1 MNGEWC
7 YFNSY
12 FSHENCEKII
22 KQADKYPSQE
32 ALVQNGIIADIRKSI
47 IKFIP
52 TNDGE
57 LSYILDLIWRS
68 ALDANHNHFN
78 FHLSKLD
85 YLQFTEYDAA
95 YAGHYKTHKDIFWLN
110 GDPLYHRKLSFII
123 QLTDPTEYDGCDFEL
138 YADHG
143 SLNSS
148 SIRDRGTI
156 IFFPSFI
163 PHRVTPILRG
173 KRQSL
178 VGWIDGPKWR

>member
-12 FSHENCEKII
+12 FSRENCEKII

-32 ALVQNGIIADIRKSI
+32 ALVQNAIIADIRKST

-52 TNDGE
+52 TDDID
-57 LSYILDLIWRS
+57 LSYIVDVIWKT
-68 ALDANHNHFN
+68 AIEANHKYFN

-95 YAGHYKTHKDIFWLN
+95 YAGEYKTHKDIFWLN
-110 GDPLYHRKLSFII
+110 GDPLYHRKLSFIL
-123 QLTDPTEYDGCDFEL
+123 QLSDPDDYDGCDFEL
-138 YADHG
+138 HADHQALSNPG
-143 SLNSS
+143 
-148 SIRDRGTI
+148 IRNQGTI

-163 PHRVTPILRG
+163 PHRVTPILKG
-173 KRQSL
+173 KRRSL